1 MDKAI
6 KLTIQV
12 VARMGTRSTSYNVK
26 DVERVLLQLG
36 LTPVRDGAFFTA
48 EQAYSNKADTVTARK
63 QIEAALKRVHRNV
76 LYIFKFEEVQDGQ
89 QCKDA
94 QA

>member
-26 DVERVLLQLG
+26 DVERALLQLD
-36 LTPVRDGAFFTA
+36 LTPIRDGALFTA
-48 EQAYSNKADTVTARK
+48 DKVYSNKADTITARK

-76 LYIFKFEEVQDGQ
+76 VYIFKFKEVQD
-89 QCKDA
+89 A
-94 QA
+94 

>member
-6 KLTIQV
+6 TLTIQV

-26 DVERVLLQLG
+26 DMERALLQVD

-48 EQAYSNKADTVTARK
+48 EQVYANKADTITARK
-63 QIEAALKRVHRNV
+63 QIEVALKRVHRNAV
-76 LYIFKFEEVQDGQ
+76 YRFSFS
-89 QCKDA
+89 
-94 QA
+94 

>member
-12 VARMGTRSTSYNVK
+12 IARMGGRSTSYNVK
-26 DVERVLLQLG
+26 DVERALLQVG
-36 LTPVRDGAFFTA
+36 LTPVRDGALFTA
-48 EQAYSNKADTVTARK
+48 DKVYSNKADTIAARK

-76 LYIFKFEEVQDGQ
+76 FYSFSFS
-89 QCKDA
+89 
-94 QA
+94 

>member
-26 DVERVLLQLG
+26 DVERALLQLD

-48 EQAYSNKADTVTARK
+48 DKVYSNKADTITARK

-76 LYIFKFEEVQDGQ
+76 VYIFKFKEMQDDDG
-89 QCKDA
+89 
-94 QA
+94 